1 MGLDPYL
8 IIVPV
13 LLGISWEGEGAIPIS
28 GAIGGFGLVVG
39 LGIYLIML
47 GDALR
52 QHILL
57 TLIVWVAAPLA
68 AFQFHLPFY
77 DWLRLKELRTL
88 KAILRT
94 ATVVTSSYVLVPV
107 KPTNRF
113 VR

>member
-1 MGLDPYL
+1 MGGSGCGLDPYL

-13 LLGISWEGEGAIPIS
+13 SMGISWEGEGAIPIS

-68 AFQFHLPFY
+68 AFQFHLPF
-77 DWLRLKELRTL
+77 
-88 KAILRT
+88 
-94 ATVVTSSYVLVPV
+94 
-107 KPTNRF
+107 
-113 VR
+113 